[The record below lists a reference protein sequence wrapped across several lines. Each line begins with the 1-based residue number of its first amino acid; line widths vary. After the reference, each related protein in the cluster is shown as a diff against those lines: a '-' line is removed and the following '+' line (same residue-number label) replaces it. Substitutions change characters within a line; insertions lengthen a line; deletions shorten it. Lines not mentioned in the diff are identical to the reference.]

1 MAAFVTDQFRIL
13 NASNFIDSVSD
24 TNNSYYAFL
33 GLANPTSPSVGFGR
47 TTDWDTNTPNP
58 VDNLQYLSHYR
69 DTSLFG
75 KKLTESNVVRVVRK
89 INWTLNNSYDM
100 YRHDYSVDNQ
110 APVSKAYRLYDANYY
125 VITSAFRVYICIDNG
140 SSGNING
147 TTTSPLKSTVEPSQ
161 TTPGTFLT
169 GDGYEWL
176 YLFSVTPADIIK
188 FDSTEY
194 IPVPN
199 NWDTNIENQPVYE
212 AGNNGFQ
219 IRKVYIENGGV
230 GFTTGTVSI
239 LGDGSGGEVSISV
252 TDNGSISDVTVTNG
266 GSGYTYGIVDL
277 SSLTGSDAKLIPIIP
292 PSTGHGRDIYQ
303 ELGTDKVLLYAR
315 FDDSDRDFPV
325 TTSFSQIGIIK
336 NPQEYSNT
344 SVYTRNTFSSLSS
357 AVLTDSIT
365 VNPGTEI
372 SQDQGGGVVAK
383 GYVASFDADTK
394 VLKYYQDRSLVFGNT
409 FDQTADT
416 NTNNLA
422 PFVSTKNISYGAGSA
437 TIDTTVDETSIIAT
451 GDGKLIDAGVTFTKG
466 LADPEI
472 NKKTG
477 EILYIDNRPVVERDS
492 SQKEDIKII
501 LEF

>member
-33 GLANPTSPSVGFGR
+33 GLPNPTSPSVGFGR

-75 KKLTESNVVRVVRK
+75 KKITESNVVRVVRK
-89 INWTLNNSYDM
+89 IDWTLNNAYDM

-125 VITSAFRVYICIDNG
+125 VITSAFRVYICISNG
-140 SSGNING
+140 SSGNIDG
-147 TTTSPLKSTVEPSQ
+147 VTTGPQKSTVEPSQ
-161 TTPGTFLT
+161 TTPGRFETS
-169 GDGYEWL
+169 DGYEWL
-176 YLFSVTPADIIK
+176 YLFSITPADIIK

-212 AGNNGFQ
+212 AGDNGQQ
-219 IRKVYIENGGV
+219 IKKVYIENGGV
-230 GFTTGTVSI
+230 GFTTGTASI
-239 LGDGSGGEVSISV
+239 LGDGSGGIVQID
-252 TDNGSISDVTVTNG
+252 TTNGSISNVTISDG

-277 SSLTGSDAKLIPIIP
+277 SSFTGTGAKLIPIIP

-303 ELGTDKVLLYAR
+303 ELGTDKILLYAR

-325 TTSFSQIGIIK
+325 TTQFSQIGIIK
-336 NPQEYSNT
+336 NPQEYSST
-344 SVYTRNTFSSLSS
+344 SIYSANTFSSLSS
-357 AVLTDSIT
+357 AVLTTSIT
-365 VNPGTEI
+365 VNPGDGI
-372 SQDQGGGVVAK
+372 SQDQGSGVVAK
-383 GYVASFDADTK
+383 GYIASFDPDTK
-394 VLKYYQDRSLVFGNT
+394 VLKYYQDRSLVFGNK
-409 FDQTADT
+409 FDQTANA

-422 PFVSTKNISYGAGSA
+422 PFISTQNISFDLGGSA
-437 TIDTTVDETSIIAT
+437 SIDTSVDGTSIITT
-451 GDGKLIDAGVTFTKG
+451 GDGKLIDAGVTFTQG
-466 LADPEI
+466 LSDPEI

-477 EILYIDNRPVVERDS
+477 EILYIDNRPVVERDC

-501 LEF
+501 LDF

>member
-33 GLANPTSPSVGFGR
+33 GLPSPTSPSVGFGR
-47 TTDWDTNTPNP
+47 TTDWNTNTPNP
-58 VDNLQYLSHYR
+58 VDNFQYLSHYR

-75 KKLTESNVVRVVRK
+75 KKITESNVVRVVRK

-110 APVSKAYRLYDANYY
+110 APISKAYRLYDANYY
-125 VITSAFRVYICIDNG
+125 VITSAFRVYICIGNG
-140 SSGNING
+140 SSGNIDG
-147 TTTSPLKSTVEPSQ
+147 VITPPQKSTVEPSQ
-161 TTPGTFLT
+161 TTPGRFKES
-169 GDGYEWL
+169 DGYEWM
-176 YLFSVTPADIIK
+176 YLFSITPSDIIK

-212 AGNNGFQ
+212 AGNNGGQ
-219 IRKVYIENGGV
+219 IKKVYIENGGS
-230 GFTTGTVSI
+230 GYSNQTVDI
-239 LGDGSGGEVSISV
+239 LGDGSGGKVQID
-252 TDNGSISDVTVTNG
+252 TTNGSISEVTIENG
-266 GSGYTYGIVDL
+266 GSGYTYGVVNL
-277 SSLTGSDAKLIPIIP
+277 SGGNNDAKLIPIIP

-344 SVYTRNTFSSLSS
+344 SVYTKNTFSSLFS
-357 AVLTDSIT
+357 AVLTTDPGS
-365 VNPGTEI
+365 VNPGGEI
-372 SQDQGGGVVAK
+372 SQDRGGGVVAK
-383 GYVASFDADTK
+383 GYIASFDPDTK
-394 VLKYYQDRSLVFGNT
+394 VLKYFQDRSLVFGNKS
-409 FDQTADT
+409 DQTADDIP
-416 NTNNLA
+416 NNLA
-422 PFVSTKNISYGAGSA
+422 PFISTLPIAGAISADINADVNG
-437 TIDTTVDETSIIAT
+437 TSIIAT
-451 GDGKLIDAGVTFTKG
+451 GDGKLIDAGVTFTEG